1 MKNRNDELIS
11 TTRATLLLKLRDWQ
25 DDESWRDFFQIYWR
39 LIYGVARKAGLN
51 DAEAQDVVQETFIS
65 VAKHMPSFK
74 YDPAIGSFKSWLLQ
88 MTRWRIIAHLRK
100 RHPHVDPL
108 PAQEASTADADP
120 IANLP
125 DQNDLH
131 LDSIW
136 EADWRTAL
144 ADAAME
150 SLKLRSDPKH
160 YQIFDFYVKNE
171 WPAEKVA
178 QRFSVTADQVYQIK
192 HRLTEAL
199 RAEVT
204 RLEAEVT

>member
-1 MKNRNDELIS
+1 MKDRNDGLIS
-11 TTRATLLLKLRDWQ
+11 TRATLLVKLRNWQ

-65 VAKHMPSFK
+65 VAKHMPNFK

-100 RHPHVDPL
+100 RQPYVDPL
-108 PAQEASTADADP
+108 PAEGASTANPDP

-125 DQNDLH
+125 DQNVLD

-136 EADWRTAL
+136 EGDWRATL
-144 ADAAME
+144 VDAAME
-150 SLKLRSDPKH
+150 SLKRRSDPQH

-171 WPAEKVA
+171 WTAEKVA
-178 QRFSVTADQVYQIK
+178 ERFSVTANQVYQIK

-199 RAEVT
+199 RAEVA